1 MKSIIK
7 QEQHQRAMIEF
18 SWLKLKAIGY
28 LCILL
33 KIKTENKNATNNK
46 QNEKNL
52 WVVCKEKPKQCNAK

>member
-1 MKSIIK
+1 
-7 QEQHQRAMIEF
+7 MIEF

-52 WVVCKEKPKQCNAK
+52 WVVCKEKPKECNAK